1 MFSAQAKRSAGRQ
14 SPASCVGEERDT
26 SPPSVCLCTAGWRPS
41 PQPRCHEK
49 GGQTRMR
56 PTFRVPFSRWLIAP
70 VAGCIAVLA
79 GSTVALAGSLTAG
92 SVVRVPDNPLGG
104 NPTCAALVAH
114 SESLGSVNFPDAEV
128 EPMIAVDPT
137 NPNHLIGSVQQDV
150 WNDGG
155 SNGLTNVVSTNGG
168 ASWSL
173 AAGQPAFS
181 VCAGATWGSAG
192 FFNRATDPWVSF
204 SSDGQVAYS
213 SSDSFNANGPG
224 FGGASSIIVSRSTDG
239 GNHWQTPVTARLD
252 TSTQVLNDKE
262 SVTAHP
268 VNANDAYAVWDQ
280 LVSPNA
286 NANPSAF
293 NNSIAFRG
301 PSFFSRTTDKGVTW
315 SNGRAIFDP
324 GQNDQTIGN
333 QIVIPK
339 AGQAAGMLIDGF
351 SLITN
356 QGGKCPFK
364 SGGRCGKGS
373 TFTSAIIR
381 STDGGN
387 TWSDAIPIDVQQVGH
402 VAIAGRGVRSSDEL
416 PEFAVNPINGNLYSV
431 WQDSR
436 FTGTSKIAF
445 AQSTDGGLTWSN
457 TIRIDQSPGTT
468 QAFVP
473 QIHVAADGTI
483 GLLYYDVENATAA
496 QPGLTDAFISHCHSA
511 SSDCSNPANW
521 ASGGETR
528 LSTSGSFDYTTAP
541 NAGGLFLGDYDGL
554 TASGTTFNALF
565 AMSRPIATAG
575 RSETF
580 SNRAG

>member
-1 MFSAQAKRSAGRQ
+1 
-14 SPASCVGEERDT
+14 
-26 SPPSVCLCTAGWRPS
+26 L
-41 PQPRCHEK
+41 
-49 GGQTRMR
+49 
-56 PTFRVPFSRWLIAP
+56 PFARWLSPP
-70 VAGCIAVLA
+70 VAGSIAIVA
-79 GSTVALAGSLTAG
+79 GATVALASTLSAG
-92 SVVRVPDNPLGG
+92 SVLRVPDDPLGG
-104 NPTCAALVAH
+104 SATCAALVA
-114 SESLGSVNFPDAEV
+114 SQETLGSKNFPDAEV
-128 EPMIAVDPT
+128 EPYITADPT
-137 NPNHLIGSVQQDV
+137 NPLHLIGTVQQDR

-155 SNGLTNVVSTNGG
+155 SNGLINVVSTNGG
-168 ASWSL
+168 TSWAL
-173 AAGQPAFS
+173 AAGQPQFS
-181 VCAGATWGSAG
+181 VCTGAASGSPG
-192 FFNRATDPWVSF
+192 FFNRATDPWVSV
-204 SSDGQVAYS
+204 SADGQVAYS
-213 SSDSFNANGPG
+213 ISDSFNANGPG

-262 SVTAHP
+262 SVTADP
-268 VNANDAYAVWDQ
+268 VNARDAYAVWDQ

-301 PSFFSRTTDKGVTW
+301 PSFFSRTTDRGVTW

-333 QIVIPK
+333 QIVVPT

-356 QGGKCPFK
+356 KGGKCPFR
-364 SGGRCGKGS
+364 SGGRCKGGS

-402 VAIAGRGVRSSDEL
+402 VAIAGQGVRSSDEL

-445 AQSTDGGLTWSN
+445 AQSTDGGLTWSS
-457 TIRIDQSPGTT
+457 TIRVDQSPGSTP
-468 QAFVP
+468 AFVP
-473 QIHVAADGTI
+473 QIHVASDGTI
-483 GLLYYDVENATAA
+483 GLTYYDLQNATAG

-511 SSDCSNPANW
+511 TSDCSNPASW
-521 ASGGETR
+521 TPGGQTR

-541 NAGGLFLGDYDGL
+541 NAAGLFLGDYDGL
-554 TASGTTFNALF
+554 TSSGTTFKAFF
-565 AMSRPIATAG
+565 AMSKPIATAG
-575 RSETF
+575 PSDLF
-580 SNRAG
+580 SNSAS